1 MFSSEPKPVELPDTQ
16 VEFDHSAYIENSY
29 VSDNV
34 ERLNLYRKLSEASE
48 SSVIDDWEEEV
59 KDRFGPLPEST
70 VFLLLATRMRVEASR
85 RLIKKVTTR
94 AGRMWLQLPKN
105 STSAGEHL
113 YDEGFFQVLLK
124 DIENKKENAFE
135 VIQKKDAVRL
145 VIHDIDDAEAA
156 LEFLEELPEFEAQ
169 PEQIAV

>member
-1 MFSSEPKPVELPDTQ
+1 MFASEPKPVDLPDTQ
-16 VEFDHSAYIENSY
+16 VEFDHSAYIENTY

-34 ERLNLYRKLSEASE
+34 ERLNLYRKLSEADT

-59 KDRFGPLPEST
+59 KDRFGPMPVST
-70 VFLLLATRMRVEASR
+70 AYLLMATRLRVEASQ

-105 STSAGEHL
+105 KSKTGEHL
-113 YDEGFFQVLLK
+113 YGEGFFQSLLK
-124 DIENKKENAFE
+124 DIEVKKENAFE

-145 VIHDIDDAEAA
+145 VIHDIEDSKSA
-156 LEFLEELPEFEAQ
+156 LEFLENLPRYTEET
-169 PEQIAV
+169 EQVAV